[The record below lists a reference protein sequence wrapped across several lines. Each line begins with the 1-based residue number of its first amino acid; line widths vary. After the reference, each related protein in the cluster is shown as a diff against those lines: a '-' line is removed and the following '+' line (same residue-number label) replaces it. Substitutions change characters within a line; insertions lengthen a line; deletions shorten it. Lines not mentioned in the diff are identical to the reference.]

1 MGIRRG
7 QKTTQ
12 LNDPSIC
19 GPNLESDMHL
29 GALLY
34 GTPYVQPGV
43 HGPRLDQFSP
53 EPRFESG
60 PRSLLLHASANP

>member
-1 MGIRRG
+1 
-7 QKTTQ
+7 
-12 LNDPSIC
+12 
-19 GPNLESDMHL
+19 MHL